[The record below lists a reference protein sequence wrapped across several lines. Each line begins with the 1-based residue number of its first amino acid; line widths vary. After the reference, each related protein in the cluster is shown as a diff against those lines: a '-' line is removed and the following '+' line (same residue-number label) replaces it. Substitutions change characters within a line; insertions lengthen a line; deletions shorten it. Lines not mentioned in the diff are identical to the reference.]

1 MDIRDLIGKKM
12 LYFDGGLGTLLQ
24 AAGLQPGEEPERW
37 NIEHADVVKNVHL
50 DYYKAG
56 CNIVTTD
63 TLGCHLLNFPDGGDY
78 SVEQVA
84 NAAVDNAQ
92 RAREEADELDGGA
105 EPRFI
110 AFSIGSLGKLLK
122 PLGTMSFDEAYDIFA
137 RSVRAAE
144 MAGADFIHFE
154 TMNDLY
160 EVKAAVLAAKENCS
174 LPISV
179 TMTYD
184 ENGRLMTGGDVPGE
198 VALLEGLGVD
208 MLGINCGLGP
218 AQMKP
223 IALQM
228 LEYSSTPMI
237 VNPNAGIPRTV
248 DGKTVFSVGPEEF
261 AEVMEELIRAG
272 VWIAGGCCGTT
283 PAHMKAMIDR
293 CKDVPHKPIE
303 KKNRTLVCGTSKTVE
318 IGPAPVIIG
327 ERINPTGKKK
337 FKEALRNHDIEYV
350 VKEGIKQQDSG
361 AHILDVNVGLPEIDE
376 TQTMSDVIYE
386 LQGVVGLPLQID
398 TTSPETMEKAL
409 RYYNGKA
416 MVNSVNGKAE
426 VMAAIFPLVKKYGGV
441 VLGLTLDE
449 DGIPSTAEGRA
460 AIAEKIYK
468 TAEKY
473 GIERK
478 DIIIDALAMT
488 ISSDQT
494 SAMTAIETLRR
505 IKQDFGG
512 HTVLGVSN
520 ISFGLPSREII
531 NAAFYTMALA
541 NGLDAAII
549 NPNAEPMMRAYYSY
563 RALAGLDANCAAFIE
578 RYANTVVETVA
589 SAPAAGA
596 PAAKPDAAADSLG
609 SCIERGLKDGAA
621 VQAKRMLDEG
631 TAALD
636 IINGELIPA
645 LDVVGKNFEQKK
657 AFLPQLLMSAEAA
670 KAAFE
675 VLKDRMSQTG
685 ETSQKKGTIILATV
699 KGDIHDIGKNIVK
712 VLLENYDYNVIDL
725 GKDVPAETIVDAVIE
740 HHAEYCGLSALMTT
754 TVPSM
759 EATIKLLRERAPW
772 CKTMVGGAVMTQ
784 VYADMIGADAYCK
797 DAMAG
802 VNYVSQ

>member
-122 PLGTMSFDEAYDIFA
+122 PLGTMSFDEAYEIFA

-283 PAHMKAMIDR
+283 PAHMKAMIER

-468 TAEKY
+468 TAAEY

-563 RALAGLDANCAAFIE
+563 RALAGLDANCAEFIE
-578 RYANTVVETVA
+578 RYANTVVETVSA
-589 SAPAAGA
+589 APAAGA

-675 VLKDRMSQTG
+675 VLKDCMSQTG